1 MEELLGKIMAA
12 TGLDAS
18 TAQTAVSHVLAFLQK
33 EGPKGEIEQ
42 LLAAIPG
49 AREAI
54 AAAGDGG
61 GGGLLGGHTGSMGG
75 GVMVLGQKLMSEG
88 LSMDQIKTLASE
100 LLVYGR
106 EQAGEDVMGRIVASV
121 PGLSQFV

>member
-1 MEELLGKIMAA
+1 MEELVARITAA

-18 TAQTAVSHVLAFLQK
+18 TAQTAIGHVLAFLQK
-33 EGPKGEIEQ
+33 EGPQDQITQ
-42 LLAAIPG
+42 LIDAIPG

-54 AAAGDGG
+54 AQAGDA
-61 GGGLLGGHTGSMGG
+61 GGGLLGGLMSSFGG

-100 LLVYGR
+100 LLAHGR
-106 EQAGEDVMGRIVASV
+106 ENAGEDVMGQIVGSI

>member
-1 MEELLGKIMAA
+1 MEELLGRITAA

-18 TAQTAVSHVLAFLQK
+18 TAQAAIGHVLAFLQK
-33 EGPKGEIEQ
+33 EGPQDQIEQ

-54 AAAGDGG
+54 AQSGES
-61 GGGLLGGHTGSMGG
+61 GGGLLGGLMGSLGG

-100 LLVYGR
+100 LLAYGR
-106 EQAGEDVMGRIVASV
+106 ENAGEDVMGQIVGSI

>member
-1 MEELLGKIMAA
+1 MEELVARITAA

-18 TAQTAVSHVLAFLQK
+18 TAQAAIGHVLAFLQK
-33 EGPKGEIEQ
+33 EGPQDQIEQ
-42 LLAAIPG
+42 LIDAIPG

-54 AAAGDGG
+54 AQAGEA
-61 GGGLLGGHTGSMGG
+61 GGGLLGGLMGSFGG

-88 LSMDQIKTLASE
+88 LSMDQIRTLASE
-100 LLVYGR
+100 LLAHGR
-106 EQAGEDVMGRIVASV
+106 ENAGEDVMGRIVGSI